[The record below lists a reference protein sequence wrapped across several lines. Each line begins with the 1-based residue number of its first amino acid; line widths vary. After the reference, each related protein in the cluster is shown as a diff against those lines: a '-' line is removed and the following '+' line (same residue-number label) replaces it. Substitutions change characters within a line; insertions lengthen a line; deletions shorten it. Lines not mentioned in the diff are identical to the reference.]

1 MVFYLDIDTVEEKDP
16 IRVKIFALKCPNFTM
31 VEATCLITHI
41 LFIYLLLYLI
51 NNRMLQILQMQD
63 PGLMDILRSQ

>member
-31 VEATCLITHI
+31 VEATCLITHFCQGDGADR
-41 LFIYLLLYLI
+41 LH
-51 NNRMLQILQMQD
+51 LQILCRLIDVNIEELQC
-63 PGLMDILRSQ
+63 PLSYF